1 MRDNVEDGFDFARVR
16 GSGPPPRDTESFAI
30 FHDGWQMTWSQADL
44 SPEQL
49 ERLRSLGYI
58 D

>member
-1 MRDNVEDGFDFARVR
+1 MRDNVDGGFDFARVYCC
-16 GSGPPPRDTESFAI
+16 GPPPRDTESFAI
-30 FHDGWQMTWSQADL
+30 LHDGWKMIQSQADL

-49 ERLRSLGYI
+49 ERLRSLRYI